1 VTSTASRLLDAFRTG
16 QSRPSVAIEDYLGT
30 LDAREPRV
38 HAFRT
43 RCDAVARAAAAEA
56 DLRWRDGTARPLEGV
71 PFAVKD
77 TIDTAGVLTTAG
89 SELYATRVPQ
99 HNAAV
104 VQRLLDAGAILIGKT
119 ATPEFAFGDAIDDHR
134 AVNPWHAD
142 HWTGGSSSGSAV
154 ALAAGEVPL
163 AIGTDT
169 GGSIRVPASYC
180 GVTGLKPTFG
190 LVPRDGVEPVS
201 STLDHVGPMART
213 IEDVARMLE
222 VMAGGSF
229 RGEAP
234 RPRRIGRPVE
244 WFFDWGVP
252 EVLRAA
258 DDAIGR
264 LAQVGFPVRDVSV
277 PSAHLAGMTAWTI
290 TVREFAAL
298 HAARPERFDRMT
310 PASVR
315 RIEAGSALTAAQYED
330 ARATQTQLRRELA
343 DAFGGVDAIV
353 TPATPTPSPRVAPPV
368 DRWFEGGDEVWLER
382 IARNFLIANV
392 TGIPALA
399 VPVAVHDG
407 LPIGVQILAPPGGD
421 QVCLQVG
428 RALESV
434 VADLDVSSDR
444 LFD

>member
-1 VTSTASRLLDAFRTG
+1 VTSTATRLLDAFRTG
-16 QSRPSVAIEDYLGT
+16 RSSPSVAIDDCLAM
-30 LDAREPRV
+30 LDEREPRV

-56 DLRWRDGTARPLEGV
+56 DLRWRAGTARPLEGV

-89 SELYATRVPQ
+89 SELHATRVPD
-99 HNAAV
+99 HNATV

-119 ATPEFAFGDAIDDHR
+119 ATPEFAFGDAIDGHR
-134 AVNPWHAD
+134 AVNPWRAD

-154 ALAAGEVPL
+154 ALASGEVPL
-163 AIGTDT
+163 AVGTDT

-213 IEDVARMLE
+213 IEDVALLLE
-222 VMAGGSF
+222 VMTGGSF
-229 RGEAP
+229 RREAP
-234 RPRRIGRPVE
+234 RPLRIGRPAE
-244 WFFDWGVP
+244 WFFDWGSP
-252 EVLRAA
+252 EVLQAA
-258 DDAIGR
+258 GDAIAALVKSG
-264 LAQVGFPVRDVSV
+264 ATVHEESV

-298 HAARPERFDRMT
+298 HAARPERLERMT
-310 PASVR
+310 PASIR
-315 RIEAGSALTAAQYED
+315 RIEAGSALTAAEYED
-330 ARATQTQLRRELA
+330 AQATQAQLRHELV
-343 DAFGGVDAIV
+343 DAFTSVDALV
-353 TPATPTPSPRVAPPV
+353 TPATPTPAPRIAPPV
-368 DRWFEGGDEVWLER
+368 DPLFDGGDEVWLER

-392 TGIPALA
+392 TGIPALV
-399 VPVAVHDG
+399 VPVTSHDG
-407 LPIGVQILAPPGGD
+407 LPIGVQILAPPGSD

-428 RALESV
+428 RALESAD
-434 VADLDVSSDR
+434 ADLDVSSDR